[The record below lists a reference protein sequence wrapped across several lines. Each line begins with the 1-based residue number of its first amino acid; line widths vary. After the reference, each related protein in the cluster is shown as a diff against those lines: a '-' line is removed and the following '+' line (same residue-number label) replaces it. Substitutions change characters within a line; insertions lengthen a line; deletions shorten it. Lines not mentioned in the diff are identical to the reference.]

1 MRTAAGSTKG
11 QSEIHHGRFKGFGQR
26 PDVMAIV
33 DTRLNN
39 LKSLKD
45 AESARNLLIRE
56 QKRILNPKTKLP
68 LAAKQ
73 RKLEMINARLNRL
86 KKSLRGTKAAGLMD
100 VRMVSLDDAGKQII
114 KDRGFDISK
123 GIGFRTKEGA
133 TDLATLEKENA
144 KQLLEKIKPL
154 LIDIEPLPAFA
165 GGGYLAGGLKKL
177 GRKYKGSTLEAILEN
192 PKLVGTEL
200 GYEGLAE
207 ILKLIGMKDGGIAS
221 LPGVKSGPPPES
233 GPNPQGLENLKYY
246 VTNT

>member
-1 MRTAAGSTKG
+1 MQEELT
-11 QSEIHHGRFKGFGQR
+11 Q
-26 PDVMAIV
+26 
-33 DTRLNN
+33 
-39 LKSLKD
+39 
-45 AESARNLLIRE
+45 
-56 QKRILNPKTKLP
+56 
-68 LAAKQ
+68 
-73 RKLEMINARLNRL
+73 
-86 KKSLRGTKAAGLMD
+86 
-100 VRMVSLDDAGKQII
+100 
-114 KDRGFDISK
+114 
-123 GIGFRTKEGA
+123 
-133 TDLATLEKENA
+133 DLATLEKENA

-200 GYEGLAE
+200 GYEGLSELMNLLQGSGLFA
-207 ILKLIGMKDGGIAS
+207 DGGIAS